1 MSASFFW
8 LGFVMEATVKWHDN
22 NTFIGRSGSGHAVV
36 FDGNKDDSTAP
47 SPMEMVLMAAG
58 ACSSV
63 DVVSI
68 LKKSRQQV
76 LDCEVKLSAERAD
89 TVPKVFTKLHLHFAV
104 TGVNLSEK
112 QVERAVQLS
121 ADKYCSVSIMLS
133 GSVAVTHSFSV
144 VAAELTP
151 AAE

>member
-1 MSASFFW
+1 
-8 LGFVMEATVKWHDN
+8 MEATVKWHDN
-22 NTFIGRSGSGHAVV
+22 NTFIGRSGTGHAVV
-36 FDGNKDDSTAP
+36 FDGNKDGSTAP

-76 LDCEVKLSAERAD
+76 LDCEVKLSAERAE
-89 TVPKVFTKLHLHFAV
+89 TIPKVFTKLHLHFEV
-104 TGVNLSEK
+104 TGIDLSEK

-144 VAAELTP
+144 IAAELSP

>member
-1 MSASFFW
+1 MQAS
-8 LGFVMEATVKWHDN
+8 VKWHHD
-22 NTFIGRSGSGHAVV
+22 NTFVGISGSGHAVV
-36 FDGNKDDSTAP
+36 FDGNKDGSTAP

-68 LKKSRQQV
+68 LKKARQQV
-76 LDCEVKLSAERAD
+76 LGCEVKLSGERAD
-89 TVPKVFTKLHLHFAV
+89 TVPKVFTKLHLHFEV
-104 TGVNLSEK
+104 TGISLSEK

-133 GSVAVTHSFSV
+133 GSVAITHSFSV
-144 VAAELTP
+144 KPADINMPAE
-151 AAE
+151 

>member
-1 MSASFFW
+1 
-8 LGFVMEATVKWHDN
+8 MEAKVKWLDN

-36 FDGNKDDSTAP
+36 FDGNKDGSTAP

-76 LDCEVKLSAERAD
+76 VDCEVKLTAERAE
-89 TVPKVFTKLHLHFAV
+89 TVPKVFTKLHLHFEV
-104 TGVNLSEK
+104 SGFDLSER

-144 VAAELTP
+144 KAAEFTP

>member
-1 MSASFFW
+1 MQAK
-8 LGFVMEATVKWHDN
+8 VKWHDD
-22 NTFIGRSGSGHAVV
+22 NTFIGYSGSGHAVV
-36 FDGNKDDSTAP
+36 FDGNKDDSSAP

-68 LKKSRQQV
+68 LKKARQQV
-76 LDCEVKLSAERAD
+76 LNCEVQLSAERAD
-89 TVPKVFTKLHLHFAV
+89 SVPKVFTKLHLHFEV
-104 TGVNLSEK
+104 TGTNLSEK

-133 GSVAVTHSFSV
+133 GSVTISHSFSV
-144 VAAELTP
+144 KAAALTAAAE
-151 AAE
+151 

>member
-1 MSASFFW
+1 MTA
-8 LGFVMEATVKWHDN
+8 AA
-22 NTFIGRSGSGHAVV
+22 GRSGTGHAVV
-36 FDGNKDDSTAP
+36 FDGNKDGSTAP

-76 LDCEVKLSAERAD
+76 VDCEVTLTGERAE
-89 TVPKVFTKLHLHFAV
+89 TVPKVFTKIHLHFDV
-104 TGVNLSEK
+104 TGFDLSEK

-144 VAAELTP
+144 KAADFTP
-151 AAE
+151 AA

>member
-1 MSASFFW
+1 
-8 LGFVMEATVKWHDN
+8 MEAKVKWHDN
-22 NTFIGRSGSGHAVV
+22 NTFIGHSGSGHAVV
-36 FDGNKDDSTAP
+36 FDGNKEGSVAP

-76 LDCEVKLSAERAD
+76 VDCEVRLSAERAE
-89 TVPKVFTKLHLHFAV
+89 TVPKVFTKLHLHFEV
-104 TGVNLSEK
+104 TGFDLSEK

-133 GSVAVTHSFSV
+133 GSVTVTHSFSV
-144 VAAELTP
+144 KAADFSI
-151 AAE
+151 AAQ

>member
-1 MSASFFW
+1 
-8 LGFVMEATVKWHDN
+8 MEAKVKWHQN
-22 NTFIGRSGSGHAVV
+22 NTFIGRSASGHAVV
-36 FDGNKDDSTAP
+36 FDGNKEDSVAP

-76 LDCEVKLSAERAD
+76 VDCEVTLTGERAE
-89 TVPKVFTKLHLHFAV
+89 TVPKVFTKIHLHFDV
-104 TGVNLSEK
+104 TGFDLSEK

-144 VAAELTP
+144 KAADFTP
-151 AAE
+151 AAQ

>member
-1 MSASFFW
+1 
-8 LGFVMEATVKWHDN
+8 MEAKVKWLDN
-22 NTFIGRSGSGHAVV
+22 NTFIGHSGSGHAVV
-36 FDGNKDDSTAP
+36 FDGNKDGSTAP

-76 LDCEVKLSAERAD
+76 VDCEVKLTAERAE
-89 TVPKVFTKLHLHFAV
+89 TVPKVFTKLHLHFEV
-104 TGVNLSEK
+104 SGFDLSER

-144 VAAELTP
+144 KAAEFTP

>member
-1 MSASFFW
+1 MSAFFFW
-8 LGFVMEATVKWHDN
+8 LGFLMEATVKWHEN

-36 FDGNKDDSTAP
+36 FDGNKEHSTAP
-47 SPMEMVLMAAG
+47 SPMEMVMMAAG

-76 LDCEVKLSAERAD
+76 LDCEVKISGERAD
-89 TVPKVFTKLHLHFAV
+89 TIPKVFTKLHLHFVV

-144 VAAELTP
+144 VAAELSP